1 MILNVIFVLLS
12 LIGSALVWLCGQGIH
27 PAWLLL
33 VIPSFYVGITLL
45 YFAVLFAVS
54 LLMPKKAPKKTSKVC
69 RFFIWF
75 TLRWLLLVMGI
86 RVKLTGTEMLPDS
99 PCVLV
104 SNHRSDF
111 DPMTVLA
118 MLNRRKL
125 AYISKESNFKIPIV
139 GPFMRHA
146 GFVGIDRGN
155 GIRAVKS
162 LQTAAELMKRDG
174 LDFGVYPEGTRSRTC
189 KLLRFKTGA
198 CYLAQLAEAPIVIM
212 TTEGTERVSHRFPL
226 SPVRVS
232 LRVWEVIDRDRVM
245 AADQKELT
253 DYIRSVVASH
263 LPPETVQEDEGRS
276 A

>member
-12 LIGSALVWLCGQGIH
+12 LIGSALVWLCGQGLH

-33 VIPSFYVGITLL
+33 VIPAFYVGITLL
-45 YFAVLFAVS
+45 YFAVLFVAS
-54 LLMPKKAPKKTSKVC
+54 LLMPKRSPKKTSKVC

-86 RVKLTGTEMLPDS
+86 RVKLTGEEKLPDC

-118 MLNRRKL
+118 MLRHRKL

-139 GPFMRHA
+139 GPFIRQA
-146 GFVGIDRGN
+146 GFVAIDRGN
-155 GIRAVKS
+155 GVRAVRT
-162 LQTAAELMKRDG
+162 LQKAAARMQSE
-174 LDFGVYPEGTRSRTC
+174 GVDIGIYPEGTRSKTG

-198 CYLAQLAEAPIVIM
+198 CYLAQEANAPIVVM
-212 TTEGTERVSHRFPL
+212 TTQGTEKISKRFL
-226 SPVRVS
+226 FSPICVELNIV
-232 LRVWEVIDRDRVM
+232 EVIDRETVQANSQNDLIAR
-245 AADQKELT
+245 
-253 DYIRSVVASH
+253 IRETVERN
-263 LPPETVQEDEGRS
+263 LPPETSEPQSET
-276 A
+276 